1 MVSGVGI
8 LGVGTVSNFTV
19 GFRAQNSSDSFVKS
33 VTVTAQCP
41 SFSDGFDVLAPGG
54 GWTLQ
59 KNVVRE
65 PGISSSGIFLFGVDN
80 NNLVGND
87 VNDSMSI
94 VDSSKN
100 TIINNTASDNFG
112 GIFVVGFHSVS
123 QNNQIH
129 ANTTNNN
136 TLSFGLDLGLGAT
149 NNNITGNKSFGND
162 PFDMQDDNANCGGNK
177 WEGNHFNTANQSCIK

>member
-1 MVSGVGI
+1 MCWRPEVAGLSRR
-8 LGVGTVSNFTV
+8 TWFEN
-19 GFRAQNSSDSFVKS
+19 RAY
-33 VTVTAQCP
+33 
-41 SFSDGFDVLAPGG
+41 
-54 GWTLQ
+54 
-59 KNVVRE
+59 
-65 PGISSSGIFLFGVDN
+65 SSSGIFLFGVDN

-100 TIINNTASDNFG
+100 TIVNNTASDNFG
-112 GIFVVGFHSVS
+112 GIFVGGFRSVS

-136 TLSFGLDLGLGAT
+136 TLSFGLDLGVGAT

-162 PFDMQDDNANCGGNK
+162 PFDMQDEQLLQLRLLGFGFLQDGDVGIRGASFHRVRK
-177 WEGNHFNTANQSCIK
+177 SW